1 MNESNL
7 FSKMLRNYFIIFS
20 VIILLTAVLNPTHAF
35 TFRIIILAALFA
47 LAGDL
52 TNLVYYSKKELSHKS
67 RYIRKVIHFLLLEV
81 VIVTLGNIIGQVSG
95 VKQSAILALE
105 VLVICMLV
113 LLITWLID
121 RKTAKDINKQLENM
135 RTKRKE

>member
-81 VIVTLGNIIGQVSG
+81 VIVTLGNIMGQVSG